1 MSLDPAVR
9 QRIDTLLQSNRVVL
23 FMKGSPDAPR
33 CGFSAKASSILS
45 SLIPAYATVD
55 VLEDSE
61 IREGIK
67 LYGSWPTIPQL
78 YIDRELVGGSDI
90 IDEMLSSGE
99 LHGALGLSAPD
110 RTPPTLHVTPAA
122 LTAIRNAMADA
133 PAGVGLHLAV
143 DSKFEAQFQL
153 KPIGGREIVA
163 ETDGLRV
170 YLDPVSAP
178 RANGITID
186 WIEDVRGAGLSIRN
200 PNAPAPVK
208 SISVQD
214 LHDRIITGTIDVID
228 VRPASARAI
237 APFPHASRHCPR
249 MCRSRSSATTV
260 RPAAAP
266 PTTSAASASTTSTT
280 SKAGSMRGRRR
291 LIRAYRCTDPPIHS
305 LRTPVNAGRPPTHL
319 EIPCPATTSPCQ
331 IPGQRVAP
339 IPRLR
344 SPHTA
349 QTVSPNSCRP
359 R

>member
-9 QRIDTLLQSNRVVL
+9 QRIDTLLQSNHVVL

-55 VLEDSE
+55 VLEDPE

-78 YIDRELVGGSDI
+78 YVDRELVGGSDI

-99 LHGALGLSAPD
+99 LHSVLGLSAPD
-110 RTPPTLHVTPAA
+110 RTPPTLHVTPVA
-122 LTAIRNAMADA
+122 LTAIRNAMADT

-143 DSKFEAQFQL
+143 DSNFEAQFQL
-153 KPIGGREIVA
+153 KPITGREIVA
-163 ETDGLRV
+163 EADGLRV
-170 YLDPVSAP
+170 HLDLVSAP

-186 WIEDVRGAGLSIRN
+186 WVEDVRGAGLSVRN

-237 APFPHASRHCPR
+237 APFPQPHDVLDDGNRARIEALPKDVPIAFICHHGSSSRR
-249 MCRSRSSATTV
+249 
-260 RPAAAP
+260 AAEHF
-266 PTTSAASASTTSTT
+266 
-280 SKAGSMRGRRR
+280 RGLGFHDIYNVEGGIDAWAREV
-291 LIRAYRCTDPPIHS
+291 DPSVP
-305 LRTPVNAGRPPTHL
+305 LY
-319 EIPCPATTSPCQ
+319 
-331 IPGQRVAP
+331 
-339 IPRLR
+339 
-344 SPHTA
+344 
-349 QTVSPNSCRP
+349 
-359 R
+359 

>member
-9 QRIDTLLQSNRVVL
+9 QRIDSLLQSNHVVL

-55 VLEDSE
+55 VLEDPE

-78 YIDRELVGGSDI
+78 YVDRELVGGSDI

-99 LHGALGLSAPD
+99 LHNVLGLAAPD

-122 LTAIRNAMADA
+122 LTAIRNAMADT

-208 SISVQD
+208 SISVQE
-214 LHDRIITGTIDVID
+214 LHDRIVTGTIDVID

-237 APFPHASRHCPR
+237 APFPQPHDILDDVNRARIEALPKDVPIAFICHHGSSSRRAAEHF
-249 MCRSRSSATTV
+249 RSLGFHDIYNVEGGIDAWAKEIDSSV
-260 RPAAAP
+260 P
-266 PTTSAASASTTSTT
+266 
-280 SKAGSMRGRRR
+280 
-291 LIRAYRCTDPPIHS
+291 LY
-305 LRTPVNAGRPPTHL
+305 
-319 EIPCPATTSPCQ
+319 
-331 IPGQRVAP
+331 
-339 IPRLR
+339 
-344 SPHTA
+344 
-349 QTVSPNSCRP
+349 
-359 R
+359 